1 MMKKIIYVYI
11 LDTLADWELGYI
23 MSAISMKENTK
34 YTMKTVS
41 HSKETIRTQGGFTI
55 TPDFSTEEIDENNI
69 AAILLPGAD
78 TWNESIHTSILEVT
92 KSSINKGILVGAICG
107 ATLALANIGILNK
120 YTHTSNS
127 FEFLSLFSKM
137 YTGESLYQNALSVTD
152 RNLITASSAGSL
164 LWAKQIVKYLEII
177 PAVMIEPWFNYFS
190 TGNPECY
197 MELLS
202 LSERFHL

>member
-1 MMKKIIYVYI
+1 MFIFYI

-41 HSKETIRTQGGFTI
+41 NSKNTIRTQGGFTI

-78 TWNESIHTSILEVT
+78 TWNESIHTSILEVAKT
-92 KSSINKGILVGAICG
+92 SINKGILVGAICG
-107 ATLALANIGILNK
+107 ATLALANLGILNK

-127 FEFLSLFSKM
+127 FEFLAFFSKM
-137 YTGESLYQNALSVTD
+137 YTGKSLYQNALSVTD
-152 RNLITASSAGSL
+152 RNLITSSSAGSL
-164 LWAKQIVKYLEII
+164 LWSKQIIEYLEIL

-190 TGNPECY
+190 TGNPKYY

-202 LSERFHL
+202 LSERSQL